1 MKKKVLAIIPARS
14 GSKSI
19 KNKNILNFLG
29 KPLIAWTIEHC
40 LKSKQIDE
48 TYLST
53 DSEKYANIA
62 RKYGLKNII
71 LRPKKLSKDKSPDIE
86 FILHAIKK
94 VKKEYEYIAHL
105 RPTTPVR
112 NIKMIDR
119 IILYF
124 KKNSYS
130 HTSLRTV
137 HEDPETSYKS
147 FEIKSNK
154 LKPLKNLKLSIDQL
168 NSPRQFLTKTYT
180 ANGVLDLYK
189 KNHVLKKKKLFGNK
203 VLSYIIPF
211 TPELDTKDQIN
222 ILKIYAKNKNIK

>member
-29 KPLIAWTIEHC
+29 KPLLAWTIEHC

-71 LRPKKLSKDKSPDIE
+71 LRPKNLSKDKSPDID
-86 FILHAIKK
+86 FILHAIKQ
-94 VKKEYEYIAHL
+94 VKYDYEYIAHL

-119 IILYF
+119 IITYF
-124 KKNSYS
+124 KKNSKL

-137 HEDPETSYKS
+137 HEEPETSYKS
-147 FEIKSNK
+147 FEIKNNK
-154 LKPLKNLKLSIDQL
+154 LKPLKNLKLNIDQL
-168 NSPRQFLTKTYT
+168 NSPRQFLTKTYS

-222 ILKIYAKNKNIK
+222 LLKIYAKNKNIK